1 MKEGM
6 KIGFVGRSGCGK
18 STIFQLLQRFY
29 EPSSGE
35 ITIDGVNLKDYDIH
49 YLRSCL
55 GVVSQE
61 PVLFNETIGNNI
73 KYNKEDATKEDITN
87 AAN

>member
-1 MKEGM
+1 MKEGW
-6 KIGFVGRSGCGK
+6 KVGLVGRSGCGK

-29 EPSSGE
+29 ELNEGE
-35 ITIDGVNLKDYDIH
+35 ILVDGINIKDYDIH

-61 PVLFNETIGNNI
+61 PVLFNLTIAENI
-73 KYNKEDATKEDITN
+73 RYNKGETSR
-87 AAN
+87 